1 MDERDYI
8 SRVEIIRKSCSS
20 QTHASVRA
28 LEMQA
33 RVLGCV
39 RGLRHE
45 VIIYAHDK
53 GQSHHHSYMYVH
65 ANPRRTLLLT

>member
-1 MDERDYI
+1 MK
-8 SRVEIIRKSCSS
+8 EIISQELKRKSYST
-20 QTHASVRA
+20 QTHARVRA
-28 LEMQA
+28 MQA
-33 RVLGCV
+33 RVLRCA

-53 GQSHHHSYMYVH
+53 GQSHHHSYMYVY

>member
-1 MDERDYI
+1 ME
-8 SRVEIIRKSCSS
+8 EIISQELKRKSYSS

-39 RGLRHE
+39 RGLGHE
-45 VIIYAHDK
+45 VTIYAHDE
-53 GQSHHHSYMYVH
+53 GQSHHHSYMYVD
-65 ANPRRTLLLT
+65 ANP